1 MIQGVERLGRRP
13 IRRPCLGFYPRRI
26 CRVGDCDRFRVF
38 VLGMV
43 LLGVDLFVFLQ
54 ILRTFKRLLA
64 YLANMRFERRVDCW
78 VGGRLAKG
86 CQTWILG
93 GGSITSEMTGDMI
106 SLRTSCTTVLP
117 LTSETEVVGALS
129 ADVCVAE
136 VVVEEFGFREG
147 LAAVDPETD

>member
-13 IRRPCLGFYPRRI
+13 IRRPCLGFYPCRI

-64 YLANMRFERRVDCW
+64 YLANMRFERRMD
-78 VGGRLAKG
+78 
-86 CQTWILG
+86 
-93 GGSITSEMTGDMI
+93 SEMTGDMI
-106 SLRTSCTTVLP
+106 SLRASCTTVLP